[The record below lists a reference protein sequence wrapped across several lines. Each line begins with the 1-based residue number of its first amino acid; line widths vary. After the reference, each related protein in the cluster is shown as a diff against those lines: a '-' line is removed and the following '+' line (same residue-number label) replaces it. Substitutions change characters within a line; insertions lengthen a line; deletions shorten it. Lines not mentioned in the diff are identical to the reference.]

1 MPQDVGRGRFENG
14 VSVHI
19 CRIAIEGF
27 RNFRELE
34 LDDLP
39 AAMVLVGENRSGKSN
54 LIHAL
59 RLVLDPSLP
68 DTARQLGAEDF
79 WDGLPSPFDGQ
90 LITVTIDLVGFDGDL
105 EAMAV
110 LGDYCVSTD
119 PKVARLTYVYR
130 PRPGAA
136 GQSSE
141 ADYESIIFGG
151 GADSNR
157 VGRDVLRYVSIR
169 VLPAMRDAEGD
180 LASAR
185 SPLRRLLSRV
195 QLDPA
200 QLTKMSQGVSDVSDA
215 LLADQSV
222 ATINDGIAARLAR
235 MVGDV
240 FAVATTL
247 GVAPSD
253 AEQLVRSV
261 RLFVDEAKLRSVG
274 QTSLGTA
281 NLLYLALLLEQ
292 ISAQEAAGE
301 IVATI
306 LAVEEPEAHLHPHLQ
321 RVLFRHLLSD
331 GRPLLVT
338 THSPHLASVARLSSI
353 TMLRTVGGETEAFHT
368 RGLDL
373 DPRIEADLERYLDV
387 TRAEILFAKAVILVE
402 GAAEQFLVPAFAAA
416 AGFDLDAHGVTVC
429 AVNGTDFAPYC
440 KLLGAGG
447 LNIPYVVV
455 TDGDPDAKGKLAGVA
470 RGRRLLRPK
479 GTGPLDDAI
488 AADDINKALMFL
500 RKRNVFIGDST
511 LELDLLPAA
520 RGAMIATYKGL
531 ESSATKRSNFANDLD
546 AYITNGDRGS
556 AILSRINTIGKGR
569 FAQRLAAHAE
579 AFDPPS
585 FVAKALDR
593 IKTKVQT

>member
-1 MPQDVGRGRFENG
+1 M
-14 VSVHI
+14 HI

-34 LDDLP
+34 LANLP
-39 AAMVLVGENRSGKSN
+39 AAIVLVGENRSGKSN

-68 DTARQLGAEDF
+68 DTARQLAAEDF
-79 WDGLPSPFDGQ
+79 WDGLPSPFDGHE
-90 LITVTIDLVGFDGDL
+90 ITIVVDLVGFDGDR

-110 LGDYCVSTD
+110 LGDYCVGTG
-119 PKVARLTYVYR
+119 PKVARLTYAYR

-136 GQSSE
+136 AQASE

-151 GADSNR
+151 GVDTNR
-157 VGRDVLRYVSIR
+157 VGREVLRYVSMR

-180 LASAR
+180 LASTR
-185 SPLRRLLSRV
+185 SPLRRLLGRV

-200 QLTKMSQGVSDVSDA
+200 QLTKMMQGVADASDA
-215 LLADQSV
+215 LLADNGV
-222 ATINDGIAARLAR
+222 ATINAGIADRLTR

-247 GVAPSD
+247 GVAPAD

-261 RLFVDEAKLRSVG
+261 RLFVDEAKQRSVG

-338 THSPHLASVARLSSI
+338 THSPHIASVAKLSSI
-353 TMLRTVGGETEAFHT
+353 TMLRDIGGETEAFDA
-368 RGLDL
+368 RDLNLDA
-373 DPRIEADLERYLDV
+373 RTEADLERYLDV
-387 TRAEILFAKAVILVE
+387 TRAEMLFAKAVVLVE
-402 GAAEQFLVPAFAAA
+402 GAAEQFLVPAFAVA
-416 AGFDLDAHGVTVC
+416 AGLDLDAHGVTVC
-429 AVNGTDFAPYC
+429 AVHGIDFVPYRR
-440 KLLGAGG
+440 LLGSKG
-447 LNIPYVVV
+447 LSIPHVVI
-455 TDGDPDAKGKLAGVA
+455 TDGDPDAEGKLAGVA
-470 RGRRLLRPK
+470 RGRRLL
-479 GTGPLDDAI
+479 GAHGASQLDGAL
-488 AADDINKALMFL
+488 AAEDLEKALRIL
-500 RKRNVFIGDST
+500 RKNNVFVGATT

-520 RGAMIATYKGL
+520 RDAMIAAYEEL
-531 ESSATKRSNFANDLD
+531 ESSPTKRSRFANDLD
-546 AYITNGDRGS
+546 AYISTGERS
-556 AILSRINTIGKGR
+556 AAILSRINTIGKGR
-569 FAQRLAAHAE
+569 FAQRLAGHAASFE
-579 AFDPPS
+579 PPS
-585 FVAKALDR
+585 FVAKALDG
-593 IKTKVQT
+593 IKTKVQP